1 MTVPLLGT
9 GESVLRK
16 ARAVSA
22 SGQHGELFLTT
33 DRLIFEAPKAS
44 GLRHRHLV
52 SKVFSVMLTDLVEAN
67 VSKPFLGSPVLR
79 IEAHG
84 VDATLRLEEA
94 GAWYDAIVKAR
105 EAAFAAPRAAPQ
117 SAVPTARETH
127 TVERQVI
134 KVRCRYCGNL
144 TDEIAGKCASCGAKL

>member
-1 MTVPLLGT
+1 MPLLGT

-16 ARAVSA
+16 ARAVSG
-22 SGQHGELFLTT
+22 SGRRGELFLTT
-33 DRLIFEAPKAS
+33 DRLIFEAPRES

-52 SKVFSVMLTDLVEAN
+52 SKIFSVMLIELGNAN

-79 IEAHG
+79 LEAPG

-94 GAWYDAIVKAR
+94 GAWYNAIVKAR
-105 EAAFAAPRAAPQ
+105 EAAFAAPKAAPQ
-117 SAVPTARETH
+117 PAGLSTRETH
-127 TVERQVI
+127 TVERQVV

-144 TDEIAGKCASCGAKL
+144 TDEIEGKCASCGAKL